1 MSLIPLFRAHH
12 QLFVSVEV
20 NIDVKRNLLVRHS
33 NPRCGEPSLVLTGGL
48 RLQTEVLEVVDTL
61 GVHQVYRLEVV
72 HGSPS
77 VVVTESALQSDV
89 VVFHAA
95 ADEIVLEKIY
105 KKPKSS
111 SLYPQH
117 KYQLPSSQSRSEFKG
132 WPLYLYFMSKTTF
145 LPYQEFYL
153 CGNWPYCI
161 LICFF
166 CES

>member
-1 MSLIPLFRAHH
+1 MSLIPLFQAHH

-20 NIDVKRNLLVRHS
+20 NVDVERNLLVRNS

-48 RLQTEVLEVVDTL
+48 RLQAEVLEVVDTL

-95 ADEIVLEKIY
+95 ADEIVLEKKVVRNPNHPLFILSINISFQVVRVDQ
-105 KKPKSS
+105 SS
-111 SLYPQH
+111 RVGRYI
-117 KYQLPSSQSRSEFKG
+117 
-132 WPLYLYFMSKTTF
+132 
-145 LPYQEFYL
+145 
-153 CGNWPYCI
+153 CI
-161 LICFF
+161 L
-166 CES
+166 

>member
-1 MSLIPLFRAHH
+1 MSLIPLFQAHH

-20 NIDVKRNLLVRHS
+20 NVDVERNLLVRNS

-48 RLQTEVLEVVDTL
+48 RLQAEVLEVVDTL

-95 ADEIVLEKIY
+95 ADEIVLQKKSC

-111 SLYPQH
+111 SLYRRH
-117 KYQLPSSQSRSEFKG
+117 KYQLPSSWSRSEFRG
-132 WPLYLYFMSKTTF
+132 CPLYLYFMSQTTF
-145 LPYQEFYL
+145 LLFTR
-153 CGNWPYCI
+153 NF
-161 LICFF
+161 ICAEIGHIVF
-166 CES
+166 